1 MVCFLPTII
10 SYVCVPCLSEGSLY
24 VYNMRNCK
32 EPSHVISA
40 YHNPITA
47 LSAQNTVKVCIIF
60 SLSPS
65 LSLSLSYSFFYS
77 FFIFSIVQNCS

>member
-47 LSAQNTVKVCIIF
+47 LSAQSTVKVCII

-65 LSLSLSYSFFYS
+65 LSLLLLLLFFLY
-77 FFIFSIVQNCS
+77 FFL